1 VQAVQKKLV
10 QLTTALLNNLLHV
23 NVIQFLANVT
33 LRTKRTT
40 KAYIKYSIDV
50 L

>member
-1 VQAVQKKLV
+1 MQAVQKKLV
-10 QLTTALLNNLLHV
+10 QLTTALLNNLLHA
-23 NVIQFLANVT
+23 NVIQCLENVT

-40 KAYIKYSIDV
+40 KAYVKYSKDV